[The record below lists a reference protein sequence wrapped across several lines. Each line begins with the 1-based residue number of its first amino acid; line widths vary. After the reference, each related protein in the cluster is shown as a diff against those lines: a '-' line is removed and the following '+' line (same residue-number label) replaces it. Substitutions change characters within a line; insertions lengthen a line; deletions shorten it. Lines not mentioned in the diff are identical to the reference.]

1 MKKIKIQD
9 KEFKMFIPSVNIK
22 RAIDHVAM
30 QINSDYIDK
39 EILFISILNGAFMF
53 SADLIKKIT
62 VPCNITF
69 IKLSSY
75 SGGSSTGIVKEVIGL
90 TDSIKDKHIIILEDI
105 IDTGTTI
112 ESVVKQLK
120 AKGPA
125 SIKVATMLF
134 KPQAYLKNL
143 MIEYI
148 GLDIPNEFLVGYGLD
163 YDGFG
168 RNFEDIYAL
177 TKKKEL

>member
-1 MKKIKIQD
+1 MKKIRIQD

-22 RAIDHVAM
+22 RAIDNVAM
-30 QINSDYIDK
+30 QINSDYVDK

-53 SADLIKKIT
+53 SADLIKKIS
-62 VPCNITF
+62 VPCNISF
-69 IKLSSY
+69 VKLSSY
-75 SGGSSTGIVKEVIGL
+75 SGSSSTGIVKEIIGL
-90 TDSIKDKHIIILEDI
+90 SDNIKGKHVIILEDI

-120 AKGPA
+120 SKDPA
-125 SIKVATMLF
+125 SVRVATMLF

-143 MIEYI
+143 MIDYI

-163 YDGFG
+163 YDGLG
-168 RNFEDIYAL
+168 RNYEDIYAMV
-177 TKKKEL
+177 KK